1 MTSNIAG
8 ILTVS
13 LAAVTANYRQLAAR
27 APGSQIAAAVKA
39 DAYGLGLAQVAPAL
53 ARAGCSFFY
62 VAHIEEGL
70 SLRQLLPQAEIAVLH
85 GIPAKDVALARQHR
99 LLPVLCSWPDILAW
113 QHQAGETSAAC
124 PVIIHLDTGMNRLGL
139 SAAETA
145 QLAERSEVL
154 SGLEVKFWL
163 SHLAC
168 ADEPQHP
175 FNVEQ
180 LAELTRRI
188 KKLPSAPVSFANSS
202 GIFLGSRYHFE
213 QVRPGCALYGINPI
227 VPNPN
232 PMQAV
237 ARLEAPVIQLRTL
250 QPGEAVGYSVSWH
263 SKRLGK
269 VAVLPVGYAD
279 GFLRS
284 LGNRGQVF
292 FGTRAAPIVGRVSM
306 DLITVDVTDVPDQDC
321 QPGAYAELFGREQG
335 VDAVAAAAG
344 TIGYEILTG
353 LGSRYRRVYEED
365 DVGHQS
371 VRAAR
376 THPD

>member
-1 MTSNIAG
+1 MISNIAG
-8 ILTVS
+8 VLTVS
-13 LAAVTANYRQLAAR
+13 LAAVTANYRQLSTY
-27 APGSQIAAAVKA
+27 APRSQVAAAVKA

-99 LLPVLCSWPDILAW
+99 LLPVLCSWPEILAW
-113 QHQAGETSAAC
+113 HHQAGETSVAC

-145 QLAERSEVL
+145 QLAERSEIL

-175 FNVEQ
+175 FNAEQ

-188 KKLPSAPVSFANSS
+188 KTLPSAPVSFANSS
-202 GIFLGSRYHFE
+202 GIFLGSRYHFK

-227 VPNPN
+227 PPNPN

-250 QPGEAVGYSVSWH
+250 QPGS
-263 SKRLGK
+263 
-269 VAVLPVGYAD
+269 
-279 GFLRS
+279 
-284 LGNRGQVF
+284 
-292 FGTRAAPIVGRVSM
+292 RV
-306 DLITVDVTDVPDQDC
+306 
-321 QPGAYAELFGREQG
+321 
-335 VDAVAAAAG
+335 
-344 TIGYEILTG
+344 
-353 LGSRYRRVYEED
+353 
-365 DVGHQS
+365 
-371 VRAAR
+371 
-376 THPD
+376 